1 MINISKFEKKVEEA
15 NMSIEALAL
24 KIGIDKLTMYEK
36 LKGDGKEFSVNEVVI
51 IVRELKLDMDEINEI
66 FFE

>member
-15 NMSIEALAL
+15 NLNIEILAL

-36 LKGDGKEFSVNEVVI
+36 LKGDGKEFSINEVVI